1 MARIAKRKAPG
12 VKGTE
17 SLTRAREG
25 IRTPN
30 LLIRRMKCVDA
41 FCIQTFQPFVSLLT
55 HTQKVTR
62 SIRGPNLFLKYDT
75 KWFKDPSHPRLLIL
89 SLYAGAIA
97 LEIYSV
103 A

>member
-30 LLIRRMKCVDA
+30 LLIRS
-41 FCIQTFQPFVSLLT
+41 SL
-55 HTQKVTR
+55 TR
-62 SIRGPNLFLKYDT
+62 LPKRIRGVLVFSKLFSFTLESFPIVSVKPARSCSPAT
-75 KWFKDPSHPRLLIL
+75 KLRPLFTAPKMKRFGIL
-89 SLYAGAIA
+89 T
-97 LEIYSV
+97 IYSV
-103 A
+103 RFEAV